1 VAVIRL
7 FNKKRRRRQS
17 VATWVS
23 GDMLATFKQHI
34 HRTLDGVVA
43 AAKVTTACFSSS
55 SFIEAALIGTQ
66 PLFRLCNAR
75 AIV

>member
-1 VAVIRL
+1 
-7 FNKKRRRRQS
+7 
-17 VATWVS
+17 
-23 GDMLATFKQHI
+23 MLATFKQHI

-43 AAKVTTACFSSS
+43 AAKVTTACFSSL